1 MSGLPEVTMVGTLV
15 ADPEIHYTHSG
26 HAVAN
31 ATVACN
37 TRRKNQ
43 DTGEWEDGDTTF
55 LRCSIWR
62 ELGEHAAESLSKGAR
77 VIVTG
82 RVRQREFDTTDDAG
96 NTVRRRTVEVDV
108 TEIGPSL
115 RWATATV
122 TKARRNGTHSTTTTG
137 DPWAAAPA
145 TTGAAEEPPF

>member
-15 ADPEIHYTHSG
+15 ADPEIRYTNSAI
-26 HAVAN
+26 AVAS

-37 TRRKNQ
+37 SRRRNQ
-43 DTGEWEDGDTTF
+43 TTGEWEDGEATF

-62 ELGEHAAESLSKGAR
+62 ELGEHAAESLSKGTR

-82 RVRQREFDTTDDAG
+82 RVRQKEFDTTDEAG
-96 NTVRRRTVEVDV
+96 NTTRRRTFEVDV

-122 TKARRNGTHSTTTTG
+122 SKARRTGTAGGTA
-137 DPWAAAPA
+137 WANPAPA
-145 TTGAAEEPPF
+145 TTSAGSVDEPPF

>member
-15 ADPEIHYTHSG
+15 ADPEIRYTNNAI
-26 HAVAN
+26 AVAN

-37 TRRKNQ
+37 SRRRNT
-43 DTGEWEDGDTTF
+43 DTGAWEDGETTF

-62 ELGEHAAESLSKGAR
+62 ELGEHAAESLSKGTR

-82 RVRQREFDTTDDAG
+82 RMRQKEFDTTDDAG
-96 NTVRRRTVEVDV
+96 NTTRRRTFEVDV

-122 TKARRNGTHSTTTTG
+122 AKAHRNDTASGDAGTS
-137 DPWAAAPA
+137 PAPA
-145 TTGAAEEPPF
+145 TAGAGSADEPPF